1 MSRKTAAAALIC
13 AALMMLIGAACD
25 RIREQVSPRIS
36 DILSD
41 PRKFDGKEVQF
52 TGRVTE
58 VASIY
63 RAGYFRVDDGSGAI
77 VVVTTRIPP
86 REGQTI
92 VARGVVEQ
100 AYTIGQKQM
109 IVVIE
114 TPHWA
119 DSQTAAR

>member
-1 MSRKTAAAALIC
+1 MSRKTVAAALIC
-13 AALMMLIGAACD
+13 AASMMLFGAACD

-41 PRKFDGKEVQF
+41 PRKFDGKEVRIS
-52 TGRVTE
+52 GRVTE

-63 RAGYFRVDDGSGAI
+63 RAGYFRVEDGSGAI

-86 REGQTI
+86 REGQRI

-114 TPHWA
+114 APHRSE
-119 DSQTAAR
+119 DQTAAR